1 MKTNDVNLIRQV
13 LDGDQGAFTALVNK
27 YQKSVHALVW
37 RKIGDFHIAEEI
49 TQDVFLKVYK
59 RLSTLKR
66 PELFPGWLYVIA
78 TRDCVSWLRKKGL
91 PTKSLDAMSTAELEE
106 ICYAQ
111 HEADRSEAAAIEHQ
125 RECVK
130 RLLQKLPE
138 SERTVV
144 TLYYL
149 AEMKSEEISTF
160 LGVSSNTIRS
170 RLRRARERLGKEE
183 RMIQEVLS
191 NFQIPTNLTENIMRE
206 IAKIKPASPSV
217 SKPWLPWG
225 LSFASTFLVIL
236 MVGMGPQAL
245 SRFQQPYNLDTTSEM
260 TIELVDTPVA
270 LESERKSDAL
280 TRFGSA
286 DTPSKNPGSGFT
298 AESLLFAA
306 AHAETDLPAA
316 KPQWIQTKGP
326 GGVSRA
332 GLFLT
337 SDRTLYVVAKGGLY
351 KLAEKADAW
360 TLVSASG
367 PNREFERVMA
377 ERGGTLYLLTSNK
390 LLASTDRGKTWD
402 TLGARPEGQA
412 VALIVTDATQEHNP
426 QNADMTMYLILKT
439 EVFRSQD
446 AGRQWEFIGH
456 VLRSEGV
463 PEAGNPNFRIW
474 SALAVENM
482 LFVGTSQGLF
492 RLTDN
497 WKKLP
502 VPTAQEIFSL
512 AVVGNRLCI
521 GTFTGT
527 QDTPDW
533 SPYASV
539 FYSTDLGD
547 SWTDITPNEH
557 PLKLITA
564 SRVVP
569 AGDTLMLIGPGGVL
583 LSYDFGKTWI
593 DPGRA
598 SHGGTDALFP
608 VVALDKNNFYN
619 TGLNGIARSTDG
631 GVTWHPFVTGLV
643 SADVQNLIVGKN
655 ILYAVTG
662 GKIAKSANG
671 GESWEVVNV
680 SDGGKLLIP
689 RIETTDE
696 TFYLT
701 SIANN
706 RTQLFH
712 LPVKSDTLV
721 RVQDI
726 PDFEEDNLYVEWK
739 KRLRK
744 ARETN
749 INVRE
754 TERLWQES
762 LLLIAEEDTRNGGFT
777 IAGDTFLIEHR
788 RKLFRWRPG
797 ETAWHP
803 TGLEDQGEHPPID
816 AKGFTLAA
824 SGNIVYAGK
833 REGALFRSLDNGDTW
848 NDITENLAF
857 PFLYFKEIAFAGSA
871 VYVSTDKGVM
881 GSLNGEVWH
890 ALTDADSETLL
901 MDRIAAADDATLYG
915 VCDSGVYQVDNRTG
929 TWEQVAPVAPRT
941 ATSLAVDGD
950 MLYIGTKQS
959 GVLRFQRDSR

>member
-1 MKTNDVNLIRQV
+1 MIEKICCIESKTSLARFRCQISAYLIMNGR
-13 LDGDQGAFTALVNK
+13 
-27 YQKSVHALVW
+27 
-37 RKIGDFHIAEEI
+37 REI
-49 TQDVFLKVYK
+49 LRIKPIF
-59 RLSTLKR
+59 
-66 PELFPGWLYVIA
+66 LFPIKPWVFTFVWVL
-78 TRDCVSWLRKKGL
+78 LM
-91 PTKSLDAMSTAELEE
+91 SLTLNFGARTLHAD
-106 ICYAQ
+106 
-111 HEADRSEAAAIEHQ
+111 EAD
-125 RECVK
+125 V
-130 RLLQKLPE
+130 
-138 SERTVV
+138 
-144 TLYYL
+144 
-149 AEMKSEEISTF
+149 
-160 LGVSSNTIRS
+160 
-170 RLRRARERLGKEE
+170 
-183 RMIQEVLS
+183 
-191 NFQIPTNLTENIMRE
+191 
-206 IAKIKPASPSV
+206 
-217 SKPWLPWG
+217 
-225 LSFASTFLVIL
+225 LVI
-236 MVGMGPQAL
+236 
-245 SRFQQPYNLDTTSEM
+245 E
-260 TIELVDTPVA
+260 
-270 LESERKSDAL
+270 
-280 TRFGSA
+280 
-286 DTPSKNPGSGFT
+286 
-298 AESLLFAA
+298 
-306 AHAETDLPAA
+306 
-316 KPQWIQTKGP
+316 PQWIQTRGP

-351 KLAEKADAW
+351 KLTEKADAW

-367 PNREFERVMA
+367 LNREFERVMT
-377 ERGGTLYLLTSNK
+377 ERGGTLYLLTSNE

-402 TLGARPEGQA
+402 TLGARPKGQA
-412 VALIVTDATQEHNP
+412 VALIITEAPQERNP
-426 QNADMTMYLILKT
+426 QNAGMTMYLILKT

-463 PEAGNPNFRIW
+463 PEAGDPNFRIW

-512 AVVGNRLCI
+512 AVVGNRFCV

-527 QDTPDW
+527 QDMPDW

-583 LSYDFGKTWI
+583 LSYDFGETWI

-619 TGLNGIARSTDG
+619 TGLSGIARSTDG
-631 GVTWHPFVTGLV
+631 GVTWHPFVTELI

-662 GKIAKSANG
+662 GQIAKSANG
-671 GESWEVVNV
+671 GESWETVNV
-680 SDGGKLLIP
+680 SDGDKLLMP

-696 TFYLT
+696 TLYLT

-706 RTQLFH
+706 RTQLFQ
-712 LPVKSDTLV
+712 LPVKGDTLV
-721 RVQDI
+721 RVQGI

-739 KRLRK
+739 KRLRR
-744 ARETN
+744 ARETDV
-749 INVRE
+749 NVRE

-777 IAGDTFLIEHR
+777 IAGDTFFLEHR

-833 REGALFRSLDNGDTW
+833 REGDLFLSLDNGDTW

-857 PFLYFKEIAFAGSA
+857 PFLYFKEIVFAGSA

-890 ALTDADSETLL
+890 ALTDANSETLL

-959 GVLRFQRDSR
+959 GVLRFQRDGR